1 MSLSKAV
8 CSYCKTS
15 TVGSAQ
21 VDYYGAMTPVRQ
33 MANVS
38 APEASL
44 LVIQPY
50 DKSMIPAIE
59 RSIMQSDLALT
70 PNSDGNVIRLNIPQ
84 LTAVRWRSLSG
95 VQAGMFIVWQSYL
108 HGQALKVL
116 QLDWGCCLSPN

>member
-1 MSLSKAV
+1 MLASVFHCSHTV
-8 CSYCKTS
+8 CASVQKQQVC
-15 TVGSAQ
+15 GSEQ

-50 DKSMIPAIE
+50 DKSMITAIE
-59 RSIMQSDLALT
+59 RAIMQSDLALT

-84 LTAVRWRSLSG
+84 LTAVRRSPSLLTQAFFG
-95 VQAGMFIVWQSYL
+95 V
-108 HGQALKVL
+108 
-116 QLDWGCCLSPN
+116 